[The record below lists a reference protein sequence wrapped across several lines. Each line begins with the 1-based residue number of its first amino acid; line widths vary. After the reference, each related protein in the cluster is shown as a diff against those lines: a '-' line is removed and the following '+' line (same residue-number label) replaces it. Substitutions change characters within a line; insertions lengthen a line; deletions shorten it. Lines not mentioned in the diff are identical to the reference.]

1 MNMGGNSC
9 LRVGFVSCQLIT
21 LTQQVVNPFFRF
33 YSPKKIRKKKKTNF
47 SINSIDLNYEKPNK

>member
-1 MNMGGNSC
+1 MTI
-9 LRVGFVSCQLIT
+9 QLYGLT

-33 YSPKKIRKKKKTNF
+33 YSQKKKEKKKKKKKKKKKTNF

>member
-1 MNMGGNSC
+1 MTI
-9 LRVGFVSCQLIT
+9 QLYGLT

-33 YSPKKIRKKKKTNF
+33 YSQKKKKKKKKKKTNF